1 MAFPRLPSPPTLTD
15 TVAKRLL
22 AEIDE
27 GRVLPGEKLPTEA
40 MLAEQ
45 FGVSR
50 TVIREAVSRLRQ
62 DGIVEARQGSG
73 VFVTGLTGNRA
84 LRIDAAELSSLDA
97 VLHIVDLRRAL
108 ETEIAAQAAA
118 VRKKRD
124 MTEIDRALAAISQA
138 VADGGDGVKE
148 DVAFHRSIARATGNP
163 YFLTTLAFVSQFLEA
178 ATRGIRARNAISA
191 AGSAVSADEL
201 MARFSVPPSPSRI
214 CPISS
219 CAFRASCRI
228 STARLYSA
236 SP

>member
-1 MAFPRLPSPPTLTD
+1 MVFPRLPSPPTLTD

-40 MLAEQ
+40 ALAEQ

-73 VFVTGLTGNRA
+73 VYVTGLTGNRA
-84 LRIDAAELSSLDA
+84 LRIDATELSSLDA

-124 MTEIDRALAAISQA
+124 MVEIDRALAAISQA

-178 ATRGIRARNAISA
+178 ATRVTRGNEARHADLMRDVLQEHVAIVEAIRQQDVEGAREAARIHMVNAA
-191 AGSAVSADEL
+191 K
-201 MARFSVPPSPSRI
+201 
-214 CPISS
+214 
-219 CAFRASCRI
+219 
-228 STARLYSA
+228 RLSQA
-236 SP
+236 HR